1 MDAAFTFIKD
11 RFKYMQRYGIQYLW
25 FTLDESYGYPLWSLL
40 NISEEGWS
48 LLSDITGLNSKIQT
62 KQKIKLFAKL
72 DFELKMTKVQL
83 ETDDGNRVRVYYF
96 RVCKSIVSKDWP
108 EVADS
113 QMKNPR
119 NVDEMSEVFEQFC
132 KGGNPVNGGYTTR

>member
-11 RFKYMQRYGIQYLW
+11 RFMYMQRYRIQDLW
-25 FTLDESYGYPLWSLL
+25 FTLDESYGYPLWLLL

-48 LLSDITGLNSKIQT
+48 LLSDITGLNSKIQIT
-62 KQKIKLFAKL
+62 QKKNFFQKL
-72 DFELKMTKVQL
+72 DFELKMTMVNL
-83 ETDDGNRVRVYYF
+83 ETDEGNRVRAYYF
-96 RVCKSIVSKDWP
+96 RVCRSIMSKDWP

-113 QMKNPR
+113 EMIDPR
-119 NVDEMSEVFEQFC
+119 NVDEMSEDFEQFC

>member
-1 MDAAFTFIKD
+1 M
-11 RFKYMQRYGIQYLW
+11 YMQRYRIQDLW

-72 DFELKMTKVQL
+72 DFELKMTMVNL
-83 ETDDGNRVRVYYF
+83 ETDEGNRVRVYYF
-96 RVCKSIVSKDWP
+96 RVCKSYSFVLC
-108 EVADS
+108 E
-113 QMKNPR
+113 
-119 NVDEMSEVFEQFC
+119 
-132 KGGNPVNGGYTTR
+132 TR

>member
-40 NISEEGWS
+40 NVSEEGWS

-72 DFELKMTKVQL
+72 DFELKIEIYPNWDL
-83 ETDDGNRVRVYYF
+83 F
-96 RVCKSIVSKDWP
+96 IVVS
-108 EVADS
+108 
-113 QMKNPR
+113 
-119 NVDEMSEVFEQFC
+119 
-132 KGGNPVNGGYTTR
+132 

>member
-1 MDAAFTFIKD
+1 M
-11 RFKYMQRYGIQYLW
+11 YMQRYRVQDLW

-96 RVCKSIVSKDWP
+96 RVCRSIMSKDWP
-108 EVADS
+108 EVTDS
-113 QMKNPR
+113 QMKDPR
-119 NVDEMSEVFEQFC
+119 NIDEMSLQRETRCGEV
-132 KGGNPVNGGYTTR
+132 

>member
-40 NISEEGWS
+40 NVSEEGWS

-96 RVCKSIVSKDWP
+96 RVCRSMISKDWP
-108 EVADS
+108 EFTDS
-113 QMKNPR
+113 QMKDPR
-119 NVDEMSEVFEQFC
+119 NVDEMSFQRETQCGEV
-132 KGGNPVNGGYTTR
+132 

>member
-40 NISEEGWS
+40 NVSEEGWS

-119 NVDEMSEVFEQFC
+119 NVDEMSKKF
-132 KGGNPVNGGYTTR
+132 

>member
-11 RFKYMQRYGIQYLW
+11 RFMYMQRYRIQDLW

-48 LLSDITGLNSKIQT
+48 LLSDITGLNSKIQIT
-62 KQKIKLFAKL
+62 QKIKFFQKL
-72 DFELKMTKVQL
+72 DFELKMTMVNL
-83 ETDDGNRVRVYYF
+83 ETDEGNRVKAYYF
-96 RVCKSIVSKDWP
+96 RVFRSIMSKYWP

>member
-40 NISEEGWS
+40 NVSEEGWS

-96 RVCKSIVSKDWP
+96 RVCRSIMSKDWP
-108 EVADS
+108 EVTDS
-113 QMKNPR
+113 QMKDPR
-119 NVDEMSEVFEQFC
+119 NVDEMSFQRE
-132 KGGNPVNGGYTTR
+132 TRCGEL

>member
-1 MDAAFTFIKD
+1 M
-11 RFKYMQRYGIQYLW
+11 
-25 FTLDESYGYPLWSLL
+25 
-40 NISEEGWS
+40 
-48 LLSDITGLNSKIQT
+48 
-62 KQKIKLFAKL
+62 

>member
-40 NISEEGWS
+40 NVSEEGWS

-72 DFELKMTKVQL
+72 DFELKMTMVNL
-83 ETDDGNRVRVYYF
+83 ETDEGNRVKAYYF
-96 RVCKSIVSKDWP
+96 RVFRSIMSKDWP
-108 EVADS
+108 EVPDC
-113 QMKNPR
+113 QMINPR
-119 NVDEMSEVFEQFC
+119 NVDKMSEDFEQFC

>member
-11 RFKYMQRYGIQYLW
+11 RFMYMQRYRIQDLW
-25 FTLDESYGYPLWSLL
+25 FTLDESYGYPLWLLL

-48 LLSDITGLNSKIQT
+48 LLSDITGLNSKIQIT
-62 KQKIKLFAKL
+62 QKKIFFQKL
-72 DFELKMTKVQL
+72 DFELKMTMVNL
-83 ETDDGNRVRVYYF
+83 DTDEGNRVRAYYF
-96 RVCKSIVSKDWP
+96 RVCRSIMSKDWP

-113 QMKNPR
+113 EMIDPR
-119 NVDEMSEVFEQFC
+119 NVDEMSEDFEQFC

>member
-25 FTLDESYGYPLWSLL
+25 FTLDESYGYSLWSLL

-48 LLSDITGLNSKIQT
+48 LLSDITGLNSKIQIT
-62 KQKIKLFAKL
+62 QKINFFQKL
-72 DFELKMTKVQL
+72 DFELKMTMVNL
-83 ETDDGNRVRVYYF
+83 ETDEGNRVKAYYF
-96 RVCKSIVSKDWP
+96 RVFRSIMSKDWP

-119 NVDEMSEVFEQFC
+119 NVDEMSKDFEQFC
-132 KGGNPVNGGYTTR
+132 ERGNPVKGGYTTR

>member
-1 MDAAFTFIKD
+1 
-11 RFKYMQRYGIQYLW
+11 MQRYGIQYLW

-48 LLSDITGLNSKIQT
+48 LLSDITGLNSKIQIT
-62 KQKIKLFAKL
+62 QKIKIFQKL
-72 DFELKMTKVQL
+72 DFELKMTMVNL
-83 ETDDGNRVRVYYF
+83 ETDEGNRVKAYYF
-96 RVCKSIVSKDWP
+96 RVFRSIMSKDWP

-119 NVDEMSEVFEQFC
+119 NVDEMSEVFEQFLSLIHI
-132 KGGNPVNGGYTTR
+132 